1 MLKGRARSRLEFS
14 PNRLHFMEINSFIK
28 MTEDAVD
35 GIAAGSLQGSTLLAD
50 IPQWDSL
57 AVLIMLAQFD
67 AEYGVQVS
75 GSEMQQCR
83 SMGDLFRT
91 VQTKVEKKG

>member
-1 MLKGRARSRLEFS
+1 
-14 PNRLHFMEINSFIK
+14 MEINSFIK
-28 MTEDAVD
+28 MTEDTVD
-35 GIAAGSLQGSTLLAD
+35 GIGLGSLQESTLLAD

-57 AVLIMLAQFD
+57 AVLTMLAQFD

-75 GSEMQQCR
+75 GMEMQQCR
-83 SMGDLFRT
+83 TVGDLFRT